1 MKNILLLLIIGL
13 LFSISSFAFFVLSSS
28 SLSFQSSTKTTTT
41 TTTSSSSSFDKEKSM
56 INKLRGGI
64 VTKMSTTSLSTA
76 PIPSILYGTA
86 WKKERT
92 AELVELAIRTG
103 FRGLE

>member
-1 MKNILLLLIIGL
+1 MKNILLLLILGL

-28 SLSFQSSTKTTTT
+28 SLSFESSTKTTTSS
-41 TTTSSSSSFDKEKSM
+41 SSSSSFDKEKSM

-103 FRGLE
+103 FRGL